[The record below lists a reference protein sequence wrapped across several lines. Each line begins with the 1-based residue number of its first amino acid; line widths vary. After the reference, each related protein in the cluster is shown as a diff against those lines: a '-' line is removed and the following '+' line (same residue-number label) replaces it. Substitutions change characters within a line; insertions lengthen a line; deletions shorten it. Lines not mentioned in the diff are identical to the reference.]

1 LHGTANVL
9 IVIFFIDFQKQY
21 DILLAD
27 MKTYYTNLKKKGSIR
42 EADLKNNEIF
52 VVYVE
57 REDMYYRVQ
66 VIEMSLEQVF
76 MFFKNCKSFVI

>member
-1 LHGTANVL
+1 
-9 IVIFFIDFQKQY
+9 
-21 DILLAD
+21 

-76 MFFKNCKSFVI
+76 MFFKNCKSFVIWRYAHCYRRGIGSLLIIFQA